1 MCSDQQ
7 QSAKLSLEGARSLPG
22 AAEDQWM
29 TCRDGTRLLSRIW
42 RPSSDQP
49 EAPVLL
55 MRQPYGRAIAS
66 TVTYA
71 HPRWYA
77 NQGFLVVVQDVRG
90 RGDSE
95 GHFRGFQQEARD
107 GADAVRWARQ
117 LPGSNGRVGMYG
129 FSYQGITQ
137 LLNEGSSP
145 AGADGTPGFDPLP
158 DCLAPAMCGLDE
170 RQHWASEGGAHWW
183 ALGLAWALQL
193 AAQGLIRSGHREG
206 WHQIRRSLT
215 GGTFLEEGLA
225 LLETYDPEGM
235 GLGWLQ
241 RDPRLANGWLSHQ
254 PLQPLWRRPMLLIG
268 GWWDPHLRGVLD
280 LWHRSREAG
289 GEPQLCI
296 GPWTHLNW
304 SAGQPLPTASEPGPG
319 EPGSRPGNGS
329 TLDELQLAFFQR
341 HLGLATN
348 PDQPQSLLHDL
359 RTGVWQPTSPHTA
372 LGSSWSL
379 GSGGLANLL
388 PQEGRLLPSDQG
400 CGPAGQA
407 LWLVHDPWRPCP
419 GRGGHLGLDAG
430 PCLRQDLDA
439 RTDVACFT
447 TAALEQALTL
457 QGEPVLEVEVQADQ
471 PGFDLCCALSVLR
484 PSAKAAGPGGAPPAA
499 EQLVTGILRM
509 LGGDALESRR
519 RVVRFQPLRATLAA
533 GERLRLSLAMAAW
546 PQVAVNPGTG
556 EIPRGGAGPD
566 HRVITLTLRLDGAQL
581 SIRPMVGAN

>member
-1 MCSDQQ
+1 MSPRG
-7 QSAKLSLEGARSLPG
+7 SRSLPR
-22 AAEDQWM
+22 APEDQWM
-29 TCRDGTRLLSRIW
+29 TCRDGTRLISRIW
-42 RPSSDQP
+42 RPSTDQP
-49 EAPVLL
+49 GAPVLL

-71 HPRWYA
+71 HPSWYA

-95 GHFRGFQQEARD
+95 GQFSGFQQEASD

-137 LLNEGSSP
+137 LLNDGYSP
-145 AGADGTPGFDPLP
+145 DGADGAPGLDPLA

-170 RQHWASEGGAHWW
+170 RQHWASDGGAHWW
-183 ALGLAWALQL
+183 ALGMAWGLQL
-193 AAQGLIRSGHREG
+193 AAQGLIRSGNREG
-206 WHQIRRSLT
+206 WRQIRRSLT

-225 LLETYDPEGM
+225 LLEEHDPEGM

-241 RDPRLANGWLSHQ
+241 RDPRSAAGWRCHQ

-280 LWHRSREAG
+280 LWQRSREAG
-289 GEPQLCI
+289 GEPELCI
-296 GPWTHLNW
+296 GPWSHLNW
-304 SAGQPLPTASEPGPG
+304 SEAQPLPAPADPEPPAP
-319 EPGSRPGNGS
+319 EPGSSPGGGA

-341 HLGLATN
+341 HLGLAPN
-348 PDQPQSLLHDL
+348 PDRPRSLLHDL
-359 RTGVWQPTSPHTA
+359 RTGVWERTSPHMA
-372 LGSSWSL
+372 LGGSWSL
-379 GSGGLANLL
+379 VSGGLANLV
-388 PQEGRLLPSDQG
+388 PQEGQLLPSDQS
-400 CGPAGQA
+400 CSSAGQA
-407 LWLVHDPWRPCP
+407 IWLVHDPWRPCP

-430 PCLRQDLDA
+430 PCLRHDLDA

-447 TAALEQALTL
+447 TAALDGALTL
-457 QGEPVLEVEVQADQ
+457 QGEPVLELVVQADQ

-484 PSAKAAGPGGAPPAA
+484 PSGTAPGAGGATPAA
-499 EQLVTGILRM
+499 EQLVTGMLRV

-519 RVVRFQPLRATLAA
+519 RVVRFQPLRASLAP
-533 GERLRLSLAMAAW
+533 GERLRLSVATAAW

-556 EIPRGGAGPD
+556 ESPQGGVGPD
-566 HRVITLTLRLDGAQL
+566 HRVITLTLHLDGAVL